1 MTATDLELLEGGREY
16 LARPDVDL
24 FQGGTYFAVMGGSG
38 EEVTHDD
45 RRCCGLGAVLAAA
58 GSGTAKELGPKTFTR
73 VVHLLEKALPAGRTS
88 PRFINFNDHPST
100 SKADVIAVFD
110 RAIANLRAELT
121 T

>member
-1 MTATDLELLEGGREY
+1 VTATDLELLEGGREY

-24 FQGGTYFAVMGGSG
+24 FQGGTYFAVIGGG
-38 EEVTHDD
+38 DEVVINDD

-73 VVHLLEKALPAGRTS
+73 VVHLLEKALPAGSPT

-100 SKADVIAVFD
+100 SKADVLAVFD
-110 RAIANLRAELT
+110 RAISDLRAGVT
-121 T
+121 R